1 MLFHI
6 FNYAFLTALAALCIL
21 PLIHVLAVSF
31 SSSLPASAGQV
42 TLWPVDFTWASYEY
56 VVQEPAFLRSLGITL
71 LRVALGVSLNMFL
84 TILVA
89 YPLAKEV
96 RQFRYRTAYAWAF
109 VFSMLFSGG
118 LIPMYMLI
126 RSLGMIDT
134 IWALVL
140 PGAIPVFNV
149 VLLLNFYRS
158 LPKELEEAAFMDG
171 AGHWRTLWTLYV
183 PLSLPALATIGL
195 FATVGHWNSWFDG
208 IIYMNSP
215 DNYPLQSYLRT
226 VVVQRDLSS
235 MTYTEALQESR
246 QISDRTLKAAQIF
259 LGALPILLLY
269 PFLQRYFMQGIVL
282 GSVKG

>member
-1 MLFHI
+1 
-6 FNYAFLTALAALCIL
+6 
-21 PLIHVLAVSF
+21 
-31 SSSLPASAGQV
+31 
-42 TLWPVDFTWASYEY
+42 
-56 VVQEPAFLRSLGITL
+56 
-71 LRVALGVSLNMFL
+71 
-84 TILVA
+84 
-89 YPLAKEV
+89 LAKEV